1 LQQAALYS
9 SCRFLYHPFY
19 MRKVKRFPFDP
30 AKAPFFY
37 GWIILAAGTIGMLMS
52 VPGQTV
58 GVSVFTDY
66 LIDALAISRRHLS
79 LAYLVGTTTSAL
91 LLTKAG
97 KFYDRAGARTMAV
110 VVSLGLAGVL
120 VYLSFSPGISAG
132 LSRLLPFL
140 GRTASAFAVM
150 SIGFFFLR
158 FLGQGSLTLASRN
171 VVMEWFEKRRGMA
184 NAILGV
190 AVSFGFSYS
199 PKVLDRLIQSGGWQ
213 SAWRFLAVII
223 GAGFCFTAFMLFRDK
238 PEDFGLSP
246 DGGAVKTRKLFHPE
260 TEAGKN
266 FTLKEA
272 RRSFSYWVFI
282 LALTMA
288 SLTVTAFTF
297 HVVSI
302 FSEAGL
308 PRTQAVAIFF
318 PSSIVAVSV
327 QFLSSWASD
336 YIKLKYLLAL
346 HVAGMALLSLG
357 IVLLSPGLPI
367 ILIIIGNGITQGL
380 MGVTN
385 NITWVRFFGRKHLG
399 AVSGF
404 AAAWTVAGSAVGP
417 FLFSLSLDLAG
428 SYAFISLLSLGIIG
442 ALFIGSLK
450 ADRPK

>member
-1 LQQAALYS
+1 
-9 SCRFLYHPFY
+9 
-19 MRKVKRFPFDP
+19 MRRVKRFPFDP
-30 AKAPFFY
+30 AKVPFFY

-52 VPGQTV
+52 APGQTV

-66 LIDALAISRRHLS
+66 LIDALSLSRRHLS
-79 LAYLVGTTTSAL
+79 LTYLVGTTASAL
-91 LLTKAG
+91 LLTRAG
-97 KFYDRAGARTMAV
+97 KFYDRFGGRTMVV

-120 VYLSFSPGISAG
+120 VYLSFTPDISAG

-140 GRTASAFAVM
+140 GRTASSFAVM
-150 SIGFFFLR
+150 CLGFFVLR
-158 FLGQGSLTLASRN
+158 FFGQGSMTLVSRN

-199 PKVLDRLIQSGGWQ
+199 PRVFDGLIQSEGWQ
-213 SAWRFLAVII
+213 GAWRFLAVII
-223 GAGFCFTAFMLFRDK
+223 GAGFCLIAFMFFRDK
-238 PEDFGLSP
+238 PEDFGLLP
-246 DGGAVKTRKLFHPE
+246 DGGTVKSRKIFHPE
-260 TEAGKN
+260 TKAGKN

-272 RRSFSYWVFI
+272 QRSFSYWIFI
-282 LALTMA
+282 LALTVA
-288 SLTVTAFTF
+288 SLIVTAFTF

-308 PRTQAVAIFF
+308 PRAQAVAIFL

-346 HVAGMALLSLG
+346 HIAGMALLSLG
-357 IVLLSPGLPI
+357 IVLLGPGLPV
-367 ILIIIGNGITQGL
+367 ILVIIGNGITQGL

-385 NITWVRFFGRKHLG
+385 NIVWVRFFGRKHLG

-417 FLFSLSLDLAG
+417 FLFSLSLDLSG
-428 SYAFISLLSLGIIG
+428 SYAFISILSFGVSS
-442 ALFIGSLK
+442 ALFIASFK
-450 ADRPK
+450 ADRPG